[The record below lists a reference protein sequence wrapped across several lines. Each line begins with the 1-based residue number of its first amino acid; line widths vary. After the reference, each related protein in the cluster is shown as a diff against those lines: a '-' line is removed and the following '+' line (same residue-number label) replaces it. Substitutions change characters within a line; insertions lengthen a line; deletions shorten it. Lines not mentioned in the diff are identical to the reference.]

1 MTGSISLYVSL
12 TIDDV
17 VAPFCRASL
26 LQSALRHTN
35 AAAAATTT
43 MQSVN
48 DCSNNSNLTIGTTLA
63 GLDDVRASESKNSLG
78 M

>member
-1 MTGSISLYVSL
+1 MTGSISLNVSL

-35 AAAAATTT
+35 AAATTT

>member
-35 AAAAATTT
+35 AAAATTT

>member
-35 AAAAATTT
+35 AAATTTT